1 MMARDYS
8 LDALRDFLDYVGTHG
23 LIKSTTA
30 SGYRV
35 AVGKIASAL
44 LPEEA
49 SDVRQIDVPAVF
61 TRYANKN
68 KLKVAPSTLKVYQG
82 RVESAIKEFLLWRE
96 EPAGYK
102 PKVGRRHSHTADRQ
116 KQTGQRKD
124 GRSTAEVP
132 EPATSEEPERK
143 ILTLPFPLRGDF
155 LASVQVPRDL
165 TAAEAE
171 RLAAFISTLA
181 VDFKPRG

>member
-1 MMARDYS
+1 MAKDYS
-8 LDALRDFLDYVGTHG
+8 LEGLREFLDYVGNHG

-35 AVGKIASAL
+35 AVGKIEDDL

-68 KLKVAPSTLKVYQG
+68 KLKVSPSTLKVYQG
-82 RVESAIKEFLLWRE
+82 RVESAIKEFVLWRDD
-96 EPAGYK
+96 PTGYK
-102 PKVGRRHSHTADRQ
+102 PKVGRRTSSST
-116 KQTGQRKD
+116 KKKKPTGTSEANGK
-124 GRSTAEVP
+124 P
-132 EPATSEEPERK
+132 EPEAEEIPATEEPGRK

-155 LASVQVPRDL
+155 LASVQIPRDL
-165 TAAEAE
+165 TALEAE
-171 RLAAFISTLA
+171 RLAAFVRTLA
-181 VDFKPRG
+181 LDFKPGE